1 MIPVALVALLAS
13 SAPSPPF
20 LVQADPE
27 LTARLERS
35 RSAHGIPGM
44 GAVVLRGNRIM
55 IAVTGKRRADRDA
68 RLVATDAFHLGSDT
82 KGMTASLVARL
93 VERGLLR
100 WDETLAEALPE
111 IAPKMDPGFKSVTLD
126 MLMRH
131 VAGLPTGGAFT
142 PEFTEG
148 FDDEHW
154 PIAKQR
160 MWMAE
165 RFLSRPPKE
174 MPGTRFA
181 YSNYGYLILGHVV
194 EHAAGKT
201 WEELLRDEVFAPLA
215 MTGCGFGPTATS
227 AHPEGNWGHDVKN
240 NAYVPTEEDNPQLIG
255 PAGTVHCPLV
265 DWARFAA
272 AHAGFPPPRWLTEAS
287 LAHLHEPKGFAGV
300 QPGKDIALGWGVTR
314 TQPPRLTHSGSNGYN
329 QAEIVV
335 IPSLHTA
342 VLVTSNAGD
351 EPARAAAKE
360 VLDALVEGIA
370 GQARGEDGARRRD
383 PHDDGSRP
391 QGLTSSVID
400 ASIGRSPAQNLA
412 SCLPNGSRRCPR
424 LHHHVWL
431 PDDEGESPLA
441 PDPRVRAASARSSVR
456 NGYRLADYS
465 TVRCTHEPLNLMAS
479 AILSDA
485 NDDEKRLVLRS
496 LGLS

>member
-1 MIPVALVALLAS
+1 MIPVARVPLLAS
-13 SAPSPPF
+13 SAPSLPF
-20 LVQADPE
+20 AVQADPE
-27 LTARLERS
+27 LTGSLERA

-44 GAVVLRGNRIM
+44 GAIVLRGNRIM

-111 IAPKMDPGFKSVTLD
+111 IAPKMDPGFKPVPLD

-160 MWMAE
+160 LWMAE

-201 WEELLRDEVFAPLA
+201 WEELLREEVFAPLA
-215 MTGCGFGPTATS
+215 MTGCAFGPTPTPAPPHPNS
-227 AHPEGNWGHDVKN
+227 AHTLTT
-240 NAYVPTEEDNPQLIG
+240 NA
-255 PAGTVHCPLV
+255 
-265 DWARFAA
+265 
-272 AHAGFPPPRWLTEAS
+272 
-287 LAHLHEPKGFAGV
+287 
-300 QPGKDIALGWGVTR
+300 
-314 TQPPRLTHSGSNGYN
+314 
-329 QAEIVV
+329 
-335 IPSLHTA
+335 
-342 VLVTSNAGD
+342 
-351 EPARAAAKE
+351 
-360 VLDALVEGIA
+360 
-370 GQARGEDGARRRD
+370 
-383 PHDDGSRP
+383 
-391 QGLTSSVID
+391 
-400 ASIGRSPAQNLA
+400 
-412 SCLPNGSRRCPR
+412 
-424 LHHHVWL
+424 
-431 PDDEGESPLA
+431 
-441 PDPRVRAASARSSVR
+441 
-456 NGYRLADYS
+456 
-465 TVRCTHEPLNLMAS
+465 
-479 AILSDA
+479 
-485 NDDEKRLVLRS
+485 
-496 LGLS
+496 